1 MFLNKLTNDE
11 KLAYLKLAR
20 IVALSDG
27 ELEDTE
33 QLLLEQYAL
42 EMQVPEEPSKKKKGK
57 KSPTKAQ
64 SDVASLFN
72 TELLALVMGGH
83 GLTPGGN
90 ANSAD
95 NEQEIQDLLLQ
106 FKSEKSRK
114 IMLLELMG
122 IVYAND
128 EYHANEEEIIQTILD
143 AYDYSP
149 HLVTIYAEWAKAEL
163 ALYKQG
169 DALISL

>member
-11 KLAYLKLAR
+11 KIAYLKLAR
-20 IVALSDG
+20 IVAMSDG
-27 ELEDTE
+27 AIENSE
-33 QLLLEQYAL
+33 QALLRQYAL
-42 EMQVPEEPSKKKKGK
+42 EMQVSGDQGK
-57 KSPTKAQ
+57 PKQGEKSPKGAE
-64 SDVASLFN
+64 SASANLFN
-72 TELLALVMGGH
+72 TTLFAMAMGE
-83 GLTPGGN
+83 
-90 ANSAD
+90 S
-95 NEQEIQDLLLQ
+95 QDQDDSEKDLQKLLLQ

-114 IMLLELMG
+114 IMLLEIMG

-128 EYHANEEEIIQTILD
+128 EYHANEEEIITTILD

-149 HLVTIYAEWAKAEL
+149 HLITIYSEWAKAEL